1 MSPTDCEHVLKQL
14 ELYLD
19 GELVGEIR
27 LEIERHLGGCHPCS
41 GHADFQR
48 HLKEMLRSK
57 CGCEQVPLPPELAQ
71 RIRAMFGEP
80 PRASG

>member
-1 MSPTDCEHVLKQL
+1 MSPTDCEHVLRQI

-19 GELVGEIR
+19 GELVGQIR
-27 LEIERHLGGCHPCS
+27 LEVERHLGDCHPCS

-57 CGCEQVPLPPELAQ
+57 CGCDHVPEELVE
-71 RIRAMFGEP
+71 RIHTLFGEGP
-80 PRASG
+80 PVRG